1 MSLSLCPLL
10 PPGSSPRSFCVAGVV
25 VCFFCFGLSPL
36 CWFPSPHDGRVL
48 FGGFCVFLLTCCL
61 DTEVTAL
68 HHCSVISPHNIGLC
82 FSSYE
87 FVCGGA
93 DFCLRPPSPFYL
105 VFVLFLSLGCLIHV
119 AFLVGCLGRALL
131 TLFCFCVFSGK
142 GGRSPVE
149 PWTRL
154 HCSELY
160 WRCPVVLPAV
170 QSGAPSCSKACQHG
184 SVR

>member
-25 VCFFCFGLSPL
+25 VCALSRPL
-36 CWFPSPHDGRVL
+36 PLVWFASPHDGRVL
-48 FGGFCVFLLTCCL
+48 FGVCGVFWLTCCL

-68 HHCSVISPHNIGLC
+68 HQGSVISPYYIGRS

-93 DFCLRPPSPFYL
+93 DFCHRPPLS
-105 VFVLFLSLGCLIHV
+105 VLPLFGLFCGVRLFDSCG
-119 AFLVGCLGRALL
+119 FFVGCLGRALL
-131 TLFCFCVFSGK
+131 LLFCFCVFSGR

>member
-25 VCFFCFGLSPL
+25 VCALSRPL
-36 CWFPSPHDGRVL
+36 PLVWFASPHDGRVL
-48 FGGFCVFLLTCCL
+48 FGVCGVFWLTCCL

-68 HHCSVISPHNIGLC
+68 HQCSVISPYYIGRS

-93 DFCLRPPSPFYL
+93 DFCHRPPLSVLPLFGL
-105 VFVLFLSLGCLIHV
+105 FVALGFLIHV
-119 AFLVGCLGRALL
+119 AFSLAVWGGPFS
-131 TLFCFCVFSGK
+131 FCFVSAFSP
-142 GGRSPVE
+142 GGAVRSPVE

>member
-1 MSLSLCPLL
+1 MHFTAYSIV
-10 PPGSSPRSFCVAGVV
+10 RTV
-25 VCFFCFGLSPL
+25 
-36 CWFPSPHDGRVL
+36 PSANRPNRRKSA
-48 FGGFCVFLLTCCL
+48 FWSTCCL
-61 DTEVTAL
+61 DTEVTAQ
-68 HHCSVISPHNIGLC
+68 HQCSVISPYYIGLS

-93 DFCLRPPSPFYL
+93 DFCHRPPLSVLPPFGPSVAL
-105 VFVLFLSLGCLIHV
+105 CCLIHV
-119 AFLVGCLGRALL
+119 AFSLAVWGGPFSLC
-131 TLFCFCVFSGK
+131 CFCVFLGW